1 MEAFFTKIGLKS
13 LWEKF
18 PVDFTH
24 VHTDLKSTSTIDH
37 FLVNERLLDFIVDA
51 GALHLGDNLSRH
63 SPIMLKLNIG
73 NISVKRE
80 QTQDKAKRKPAWYKA
95 TANDILEYTETLHDK
110 LINLPMPPS
119 LCCSSVHCEYPG
131 HRAERD
137 SHCIDVL
144 CSMIE
149 SSQRAIPLS
158 SRRTR
163 VINNGDKIGGNI
175 PGWSHFVKIRCF
187 GTVFG

>member
-1 MEAFFTKIGLKS
+1 MEEFVTKIGLKS

-73 NISVKRE
+73 NIPVKRE
-80 QTQDKAKRKPAWYKA
+80 HTQAKAKRKPAWYKA
-95 TANDILEYTETLHDK
+95 TADDILEYTETLHDK

-119 LCCSSVHCEYPG
+119 LCCSSVHCEDPG

-144 CSMIE
+144 CSMIV
-149 SSQRAIPLS
+149 SSHIAIPLS
-158 SRRTR
+158 SGRTR
-163 VINNGDKIGGNI
+163 VINNADKIGGNI
-175 PGWSHFVKIRCF
+175 PGWRENVEPF
-187 GTVFG
+187 